1 MPPKKNAVVL
11 SGPPRRSSRKVDDAP
26 VIKLAEPSNS
36 TANQDTDRRSTLRV
50 VRNPNP
56 GIADAP
62 RPKRTSEEV
71 AKEKKNQQTEQ
82 RRLALLRNASIQ
94 KAAAIEDQ
102 LLQEENSLKDDS
114 FSDSRTH
121 LSKASFD
128 SLPDQGTTLDLP
140 GHGDNDEVPLTSGD
154 ISSGGGS
161 DDEYIDKGYIESED
175 SDDLDDGEGLDDDA
189 ELAQATSKGSRK
201 EKRGR
206 LRKQVN
212 AHRLS
217 DKNQEPSVGNKRKG
231 QTTQPSKPAKI
242 KKANVCGI
250 REDWNEE
257 TYEEH
262 FDLMPDMGQSLPP
275 SSNASGTSGTS
286 DMEVNDEDEDDVEN
300 INGISDD
307 EREVV
312 ERRGILVSNTSNSRG
327 KSSIPTSNPAST
339 GRSLAK
345 VEATTSVPTYIPP
358 ASLDGRLK
366 RKQEIRAKV
375 DLPSELRLSYDEQF
389 SPMLRELIG
398 IINPWER
405 PSEQQ
410 VLDVWHKVFPDV
422 PLEGWLKTV
431 VTKLVEN
438 NIYNWRTKLAQTAST
453 CFERSIIPAMEDRSK
468 SGIAEWCKW
477 ALSGDY
483 KCRPFYYLSYEEGD
497 DQINATVG
505 VFRGIFQH
513 PLILS
518 TLAYHYSSISAIHS
532 SARRDDKPVGALIMA
547 IQASHRAISHWLTGE
562 YQKIQRPLGD
572 FSKDNWGDNLTRDP
586 KYYPTLSPGLV
597 QESKATS
604 NLLRVVN
611 KLTDKRW
618 EKIIQGAMQA
628 TRRHKSITI
637 QTIAPAAPDAV
648 EEPLSDFSIVDNDN
662 DSD

>member
-1 MPPKKNAVVL
+1 MPPKKDAVVL
-11 SGPPRRSSRKVDDAP
+11 SGPTRRSSSRVDDTPA
-26 VIKLAEPSNS
+26 ITLDEPSHS
-36 TANQDTDRRSTLRV
+36 TAEQDTDRRLTLRA
-50 VRNPNP
+50 VRNSNP
-56 GIADAP
+56 RIADAP

-71 AKEKKNQQTEQ
+71 AKEKKNQQTKQ
-82 RRLALLRNASIQ
+82 KRVVLLRKALIQ
-94 KAAAIEDQ
+94 KAAALEDQ
-102 LLQEENSLKDDS
+102 LLQEEANLKDDT
-114 FSDSRTH
+114 FNNMQ
-121 LSKASFD
+121 
-128 SLPDQGTTLDLP
+128 SLPASDLLD
-140 GHGDNDEVPLTSGD
+140 HGGNDGVPSMSGD
-154 ISSGGGS
+154 ISSSGGTE
-161 DDEYIDKGYIESED
+161 DEYVDKDNQDVESED
-175 SDDLDDGEGLDDDA
+175 SDINDGGGLDDDA
-189 ELAQATSKGSRK
+189 ELSQAKSKGSRK
-201 EKRGR
+201 EKRGK
-206 LRKQVN
+206 LREQVTAYRSSTN
-212 AHRLS
+212 
-217 DKNQEPSVGNKRKG
+217 KNQEPSVGNKRKG
-231 QTTQPSKPAKI
+231 RASQSRKPAKM
-242 KKANVCGI
+242 KKSNVCGI
-250 REDWNEE
+250 RDDWNEE
-257 TYEEH
+257 TYQEH
-262 FDLMPDMGQSLPP
+262 FDLLPGANQNLPP

-286 DMEVNDEDEDDVEN
+286 DMEVNDDDDDVEA
-300 INGISDD
+300 IDGISDD

-312 ERRGILVSNTSNSRG
+312 ERRGILVANTLANPRG
-327 KSSIPTSNPAST
+327 KSSVPLANPAYT

-345 VEATTSVPTYIPP
+345 VEATTSVPTYIPS
-358 ASLDGRLK
+358 ALLDGRLK

-375 DLPSELRLSYDEQF
+375 DLPSELRLSYDEKF

-398 IINPWER
+398 IISPWER

-410 VLDVWHKVFPDV
+410 ILDVWHKVFPDV

-453 CFERSIIPAMEDRSK
+453 CFERSIIPAMEDWSK

-497 DQINATVG
+497 DQINAT
-505 VFRGIFQH
+505 GIFQH

-648 EEPLSDFSIVDNDN
+648 EEPLSDFSILDNNN